1 MSRID
6 AAETYT
12 ALSGD
17 ELKNILPQF
26 LTIEKEVTG
35 NPDYSMFNLSLREE
49 WNNTNKYCHNLHDYA
64 LAGLGESGSTEIKN
78 ICPSSSKKKISG
90 VDHYRVNGID
100 KVVNGVQ
107 NGVHDVTNSNVTF
120 VERNSKIKNNS
131 QESNSSTTILNDDSK
146 NKRV

>member
-1 MSRID
+1 MSFD
-6 AAETYT
+6 
-12 ALSGD
+12 
-17 ELKNILPQF
+17 Q
-26 LTIEKEVTG
+26 
-35 NPDYSMFNLSLREE
+35 SLL
-49 WNNTNKYCHNLHDYA
+49 NCIDYA

-78 ICPSSSKKKISG
+78 ICSSSTKKKISG